1 MYREDDLSALPPLYG
16 KNTGWN
22 LISTRLAD
30 DRGSATTKGAAA

>member
-1 MYREDDLSALPPLYG
+1 MYREDDLSAFTLLYG
-16 KNTGWN
+16 KNTRWN